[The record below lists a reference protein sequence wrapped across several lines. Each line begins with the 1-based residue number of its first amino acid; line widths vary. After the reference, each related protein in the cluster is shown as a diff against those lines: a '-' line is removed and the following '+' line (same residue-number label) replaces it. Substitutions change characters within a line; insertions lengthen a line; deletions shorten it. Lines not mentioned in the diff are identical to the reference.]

1 VALDDEG
8 LTIFMV
14 VSYTLLATSASRLV
28 QTSLQPKNSFNVQF
42 LSRFLPRRLRRRG
55 LKGEKCGSAIRH
67 GTGFRFACVD
77 LVKPLHSQV

>member
-1 VALDDEG
+1 VAQDNEG

-14 VSYTLLATSASRLV
+14 VSYTLLAILASRLA
-28 QTSLQPKNSFNVQF
+28 QTSLQPKNNFNVHL

-55 LKGEKCGSAIRH
+55 REDERCGCAVRR
-67 GTGFRFACVD
+67 GTGICFACVD